1 MSDYLTK
8 EDVKTILFSRQDE
21 NPYKKL
27 QTLPLPSQLADAK
40 KGAARVAEAI
50 SKNQKIIVVGDYDV
64 DGIIS
69 TAIMLEFFE
78 MINFKAQYFIPNRFK
93 HGYGLSKK
101 VIEEILRTKKGCDVI
116 ITVDN
121 GISSFDAA
129 KACKDANIDL
139 IITDHHTVGEILPD
153 AFAVI
158 NPKRNDCCF
167 PYKNICGAQVA
178 WYFCAAIKNEIG
190 SKVDMSH
197 FFDFL
202 CVAIISDIMPMQ
214 SMNYTIAKKGLY
226 CLSNS
231 SRVPLKYLFTKFA
244 RQNLKSDD
252 IGFLLSPLLN
262 SAGRLDDPSIALDF
276 LMSKTQIQASKYLDR
291 LISLNEQR
299 KSLQRKMLQ
308 EALNEVDDLPVIC
321 VWNENWN
328 EGVIG
333 IIASNLAQKYKRP
346 SFVFSISGDTAK
358 GSARNLGG
366 VNLYE
371 LLDLSSDL
379 LLGFGGHKSAA
390 GLSLKVENLEKL
402 KYRLCDCVKNIS
414 FVDSI
419 DRELIFG
426 AIKLDLVDAEL
437 YDIIHSFE
445 PFGLENEKPIFLI
458 EKTKIKQITLFGRNL
473 EFSKLI
479 VVQDLIE
486 KEITFFDEIV
496 DLQEGDE
503 IDIIGT
509 ISKSTFGVENK
520 IQILAKELIKIKK

>member
-1 MSDYLTK
+1 
-8 EDVKTILFSRQDE
+8 
-21 NPYKKL
+21 
-27 QTLPLPSQLADAK
+27 
-40 KGAARVAEAI
+40 
-50 SKNQKIIVVGDYDV
+50 
-64 DGIIS
+64 
-69 TAIMLEFFE
+69 
-78 MINFKAQYFIPNRFK
+78 
-93 HGYGLSKK
+93 
-101 VIEEILRTKKGCDVI
+101 
-116 ITVDN
+116 
-121 GISSFDAA
+121 
-129 KACKDANIDL
+129 
-139 IITDHHTVGEILPD
+139 
-153 AFAVI
+153 
-158 NPKRNDCCF
+158 
-167 PYKNICGAQVA
+167 
-178 WYFCAAIKNEIG
+178 
-190 SKVDMSH
+190 MSH

-262 SAGRLDDPSIALDF
+262 SAGRLDDPSLALDF
-276 LMSKTQIQASKYLDR
+276 LMSKTQIQASKYLDK

-308 EALNEVDDLPVIC
+308 EALLVVDDLPVIF

-366 VNLYE
+366 INLYE

-402 KYRLCDCVKNIS
+402 KYKLCECVKNIS
-414 FVDSI
+414 SVDSV

-426 AIKLDLVDAEL
+426 VIKLDLVDAEL

-473 EFSKLI
+473 EFSKL
-479 VVQDLIE
+479 VVTQDLIE
-486 KEITFFDEIV
+486 KEITFFDEV
-496 DLQEGDE
+496 ADLQEGDE
-503 IDIIGT
+503 IDVVAT
-509 ISKSTFGVENK
+509 ISKSTFGAENK